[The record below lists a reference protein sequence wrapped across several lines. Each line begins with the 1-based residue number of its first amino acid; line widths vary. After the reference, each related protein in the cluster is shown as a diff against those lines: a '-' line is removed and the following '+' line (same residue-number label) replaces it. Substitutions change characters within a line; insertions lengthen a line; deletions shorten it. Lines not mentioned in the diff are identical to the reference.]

1 MVKWTDKAYSEAHSQ
16 TVRLTDLTDE
26 ADRNDE
32 ADRPDRQ

>member
-1 MVKWTDKAYSEAHSQ
+1 MVYWTDKTYSEAHRQ

-32 ADRPDRQ
+32 ADRPDTQ